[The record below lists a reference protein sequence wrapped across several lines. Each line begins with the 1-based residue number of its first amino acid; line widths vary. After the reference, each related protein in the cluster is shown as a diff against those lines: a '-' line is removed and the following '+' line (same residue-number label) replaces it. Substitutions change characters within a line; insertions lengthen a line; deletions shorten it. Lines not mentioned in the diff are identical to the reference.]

1 MATKIDN
8 RKDVLLLLLYSPGR
22 TAEINEPIVGR
33 TRIVKMLFLF
43 SREAMKH
50 FRAGT
55 AITEENFYAFFPWNF
70 GPYSQQV
77 FDDLEFFRLRG
88 FIDPEE
94 AEEEALPESAAEWQ
108 AWLSTS
114 GTDVDDGRVTEYTE
128 QVYRLNQKGLAF
140 TARLYE
146 ALSPEQR
153 KMLREFK
160 RKTTSTPLRA
170 LLKYV
175 YENYPDQTTKS
186 EIRDQILGS

>member
-1 MATKIDN
+1 M
-8 RKDVLLLLLYSPGR
+8 LLLLLYSPGR
-22 TAEINEPIVGR
+22 TAEINEPVVGR
-33 TRIVKMLFLF
+33 TRMVKMLFLF

-55 AITEENFYAFFPWNF
+55 SITEENFYTFFPWNF

-94 AEEEALPESAAEWQ
+94 ADEEALPESAAEWQ

-114 GTDVDDGRVTEYTE
+114 GTDPDDGRVTEYTE
-128 QVYRLNQKGLAF
+128 QVYRLNKKGLAF
-140 TARLYE
+140 AARLYE
-146 ALSPEQR
+146 SLSPEQR
-153 KMLREFK
+153 KLLKEFK

>member
-1 MATKIDN
+1 VATRIDN
-8 RKDVLLLLLYSPGR
+8 RKDVLLLLLYSPGC

-33 TRIVKMLFLF
+33 TRLAKMLFLF

-55 AITEENFYAFFPWNF
+55 SITEENFYKFFPWKF
-70 GPYSQQV
+70 GPYSREV

-88 FIDPEE
+88 FIDPKE
-94 AEEEALPESAAEWQ
+94 ADEDALPESAAEWQ

-114 GTDVDDGRVTEYTE
+114 GVDPDDGRVTEFTE
-128 QVYRLNQKGLAF
+128 QVYELNAKGLAF
-140 TARLYE
+140 TSRLYE
-146 ALSPEQR
+146 SLSPEQR
-153 KMLREFK
+153 KLLKAFK

-175 YENYPDQTTKS
+175 YENYRDQTTES
-186 EIRDQILGS
+186 EIRDQILGP